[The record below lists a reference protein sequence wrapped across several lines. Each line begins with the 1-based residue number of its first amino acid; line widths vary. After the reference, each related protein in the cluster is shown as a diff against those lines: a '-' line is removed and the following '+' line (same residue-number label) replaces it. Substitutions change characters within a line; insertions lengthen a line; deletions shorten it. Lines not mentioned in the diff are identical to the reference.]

1 MEIEKVKEIKKA
13 LEDHSIEK
21 LKYQDGIKIKEIDFI
36 SILTLIN
43 ELESENNELKNIIA
57 EEQETCVEC
66 ELEQSWEL
74 FARDKEIDRL
84 RAEIERLTEEHNRR
98 RLAELEDKI
107 MDGTLVETPCK
118 VGDTVYCV
126 EYFCNYKG
134 CSSDEQ
140 MFCCGC
146 SEMLERERRKE
157 KFVISKKKFRLQDL
171 DRVGKTLFPTEEAAE
186 ARLKELQEEQ
196 K

>member
-1 MEIEKVKEIKKA
+1 M
-13 LEDHSIEK
+13 
-21 LKYQDGIKIKEIDFI
+21 
-36 SILTLIN
+36 N
-43 ELESENNELKNIIA
+43 EYK
-57 EEQETCVEC
+57 
-66 ELEQSWEL
+66 
-74 FARDKEIDRL
+74 
-84 RAEIERLTEEHNRR
+84 RLTEKDGATRVMSLWAGTSDELKIYR

-107 MDGTLVETPCK
+107 MNGTLVETPCK

-146 SEMLERERRKE
+146 PEMIERERRKE
-157 KFVISKKKFRLQDL
+157 KFVISKKKFSLQDL

-186 ARLKELQEEQ
+186 ARLKELQEKQ

>member
-1 MEIEKVKEIKKA
+1 M
-13 LEDHSIEK
+13 
-21 LKYQDGIKIKEIDFI
+21 
-36 SILTLIN
+36 
-43 ELESENNELKNIIA
+43 SEYK
-57 EEQETCVEC
+57 
-66 ELEQSWEL
+66 
-74 FARDKEIDRL
+74 
-84 RAEIERLTEEHNRR
+84 RLTEKSIGSFQYCLKNHKPKVGEFNDYDAFFDYSMAIK
-98 RLAELEDKI
+98 RLGEIEDKI
-107 MDGTLVETPCK
+107 MNGTLVETPCK

-146 SEMLERERRKE
+146 PEMIERERRKE

>member
-1 MEIEKVKEIKKA
+1 MSNYKR
-13 LEDHSIEK
+13 
-21 LKYQDGIKIKEIDFI
+21 
-36 SILTLIN
+36 LTTTMVVN
-43 ELESENNELKNIIA
+43 GKNIRTVKGKVTIYD
-57 EEQETCVEC
+57 
-66 ELEQSWEL
+66 L
-74 FARDKEIDRL
+74 IDRL
-84 RAEIERLTEEHNRR
+84 Y
-98 RLAELEDKI
+98 ELEDKI
-107 MDGTLVETPCK
+107 ENGTLIELPCK

-146 SEMLERERRKE
+146 PEMIERERRKE

>member
-1 MEIEKVKEIKKA
+1 MNEYKRLTEK
-13 LEDHSIEK
+13 
-21 LKYQDGIKIKEIDFI
+21 DGATRVM
-36 SILTLIN
+36 SQWAGT
-43 ELESENNELKNIIA
+43 SNELKIY
-57 EEQETCVEC
+57 
-66 ELEQSWEL
+66 
-74 FARDKEIDRL
+74 
-84 RAEIERLTEEHNRR
+84 R

-146 SEMLERERRKE
+146 PEMIERERRKE

-171 DRVGKTLFPTEEAAE
+171 DRVGKTLFPTDEAAE
-186 ARLKELQEEQ
+186 ARLKELQEKE
-196 K
+196 

>member
-1 MEIEKVKEIKKA
+1 MSEYKRLTEK
-13 LEDHSIEK
+13 
-21 LKYQDGIKIKEIDFI
+21 DGATRVM
-36 SILTLIN
+36 SQWAGT
-43 ELESENNELKNIIA
+43 SNELKIY
-57 EEQETCVEC
+57 
-66 ELEQSWEL
+66 
-74 FARDKEIDRL
+74 
-84 RAEIERLTEEHNRR
+84 R

-140 MFCCGC
+140 IFCCGC
-146 SEMLERERRKE
+146 PEMIERERRKE

-186 ARLKELQEEQ
+186 ARLKELQEKQ

>member
-1 MEIEKVKEIKKA
+1 MNEYKR
-13 LEDHSIEK
+13 
-21 LKYQDGIKIKEIDFI
+21 
-36 SILTLIN
+36 LTTTMVVN
-43 ELESENNELKNIIA
+43 GKNIRTVKGKVTIYD
-57 EEQETCVEC
+57 
-66 ELEQSWEL
+66 L
-74 FARDKEIDRL
+74 IDRL
-84 RAEIERLTEEHNRR
+84 CDI
-98 RLAELEDKI
+98 EDKI
-107 MDGTLVETPCK
+107 ENGTLVETPCK

-186 ARLKELQEEQ
+186 ARLKELQEKQ

>member
-1 MEIEKVKEIKKA
+1 MKEYKRLTEK
-13 LEDHSIEK
+13 
-21 LKYQDGIKIKEIDFI
+21 DGVTRVM
-36 SILTLIN
+36 SQWAGT
-43 ELESENNELKNIIA
+43 SNELKIY
-57 EEQETCVEC
+57 
-66 ELEQSWEL
+66 
-74 FARDKEIDRL
+74 
-84 RAEIERLTEEHNRR
+84 R

-107 MDGTLVETPCK
+107 MNGTLVETPCK

-186 ARLKELQEEQ
+186 ARLKELQEKQ

>member
-1 MEIEKVKEIKKA
+1 MNEYKRLTEK
-13 LEDHSIEK
+13 
-21 LKYQDGIKIKEIDFI
+21 DGATRVMPQWAGT
-36 SILTLIN
+36 S
-43 ELESENNELKNIIA
+43 NELKIY
-57 EEQETCVEC
+57 
-66 ELEQSWEL
+66 
-74 FARDKEIDRL
+74 
-84 RAEIERLTEEHNRR
+84 R

-107 MDGTLVETPCK
+107 MNGTLVETPCK

-146 SEMLERERRKE
+146 PEMIERERRKE

-186 ARLKELQEEQ
+186 ARLKELQEKQ

>member
-1 MEIEKVKEIKKA
+1 MSEYKRLTEK
-13 LEDHSIEK
+13 
-21 LKYQDGIKIKEIDFI
+21 DGATRVM
-36 SILTLIN
+36 SQWAGT
-43 ELESENNELKNIIA
+43 SNELKIY
-57 EEQETCVEC
+57 
-66 ELEQSWEL
+66 
-74 FARDKEIDRL
+74 
-84 RAEIERLTEEHNRR
+84 R

-140 MFCCGC
+140 IFCCGC
-146 SEMLERERRKE
+146 PEMIERERRKE

-186 ARLKELQEEQ
+186 ARLKELQEN
-196 K
+196 KK

>member
-1 MEIEKVKEIKKA
+1 MNEYKRLTEK
-13 LEDHSIEK
+13 
-21 LKYQDGIKIKEIDFI
+21 DGATRVM
-36 SILTLIN
+36 SQWAGT
-43 ELESENNELKNIIA
+43 SNELKIY
-57 EEQETCVEC
+57 
-66 ELEQSWEL
+66 
-74 FARDKEIDRL
+74 
-84 RAEIERLTEEHNRR
+84 R

-134 CSSDEQ
+134 CSSNEQ
-140 MFCCGC
+140 TFCCGC
-146 SEMLERERRKE
+146 PEMIERERRKE

>member
-1 MEIEKVKEIKKA
+1 MSEYKRLTEK
-13 LEDHSIEK
+13 
-21 LKYQDGIKIKEIDFI
+21 DGATRVM
-36 SILTLIN
+36 SQWAGT
-43 ELESENNELKNIIA
+43 SNELKIY
-57 EEQETCVEC
+57 
-66 ELEQSWEL
+66 
-74 FARDKEIDRL
+74 
-84 RAEIERLTEEHNRR
+84 R
-98 RLAELEDKI
+98 RLAGLEDKI

-146 SEMLERERRKE
+146 PEMIERERRKE

-186 ARLKELQEEQ
+186 ARLKELQEKQ

>member
-1 MEIEKVKEIKKA
+1 MNEYKRLTEK
-13 LEDHSIEK
+13 
-21 LKYQDGIKIKEIDFI
+21 DGATRVI
-36 SILTLIN
+36 SQWAGT
-43 ELESENNELKNIIA
+43 SNELKIY
-57 EEQETCVEC
+57 
-66 ELEQSWEL
+66 
-74 FARDKEIDRL
+74 
-84 RAEIERLTEEHNRR
+84 R

-107 MDGTLVETPCK
+107 MNGTLVETPCK

-146 SEMLERERRKE
+146 PEMIERERRKE

-186 ARLKELQEEQ
+186 ARLKELQEKQ

>member
-1 MEIEKVKEIKKA
+1 MNEYKRLTEK
-13 LEDHSIEK
+13 
-21 LKYQDGIKIKEIDFI
+21 DGATRVM
-36 SILTLIN
+36 SQWAGT
-43 ELESENNELKNIIA
+43 SNELKIY
-57 EEQETCVEC
+57 
-66 ELEQSWEL
+66 
-74 FARDKEIDRL
+74 
-84 RAEIERLTEEHNRR
+84 R

-107 MDGTLVETPCK
+107 MNGTLVETPCK
-118 VGDTVYCV
+118 VGDAVYCV

-146 SEMLERERRKE
+146 PEMIERERRKE

-186 ARLKELQEEQ
+186 ARLKELQEKE
-196 K
+196 

>member
-1 MEIEKVKEIKKA
+1 MNEYKRLTEK
-13 LEDHSIEK
+13 
-21 LKYQDGIKIKEIDFI
+21 DGATRVM
-36 SILTLIN
+36 SQWAGT
-43 ELESENNELKNIIA
+43 SNELKIY
-57 EEQETCVEC
+57 
-66 ELEQSWEL
+66 
-74 FARDKEIDRL
+74 
-84 RAEIERLTEEHNRR
+84 R

-107 MDGTLVETPCK
+107 MNGTLVEMPCK

-134 CSSDEQ
+134 CSSNEQ
-140 MFCCGC
+140 VFCCGC
-146 SEMLERERRKE
+146 PEMIERERRKE

-186 ARLKELQEEQ
+186 ARLKELQEKQ

>member
-1 MEIEKVKEIKKA
+1 MNEYKRLTEK
-13 LEDHSIEK
+13 
-21 LKYQDGIKIKEIDFI
+21 DGATRVM
-36 SILTLIN
+36 SQWAGT
-43 ELESENNELKNIIA
+43 SNELKIY
-57 EEQETCVEC
+57 
-66 ELEQSWEL
+66 
-74 FARDKEIDRL
+74 
-84 RAEIERLTEEHNRR
+84 R

-107 MDGTLVETPCK
+107 MNGTLVETPCK

-140 MFCCGC
+140 IFCCGC
-146 SEMLERERRKE
+146 PEMIERERRKE

-186 ARLKELQEEQ
+186 AWLKELQEKE
-196 K
+196 

>member
-1 MEIEKVKEIKKA
+1 M
-13 LEDHSIEK
+13 
-21 LKYQDGIKIKEIDFI
+21 
-36 SILTLIN
+36 
-43 ELESENNELKNIIA
+43 SEYK
-57 EEQETCVEC
+57 
-66 ELEQSWEL
+66 
-74 FARDKEIDRL
+74 
-84 RAEIERLTEEHNRR
+84 RLTERYVDKQGTNCVRKLTWDGEILH

-107 MDGTLVETPCK
+107 ENGTLIELPCK

-126 EYFCNYKG
+126 EYFCSYKG

-146 SEMLERERRKE
+146 HEMIERERRKE

-171 DRVGKTLFPTEEAAE
+171 DRVGKTLFPTEEVAE
-186 ARLKELQEEQ
+186 AKLKELQEYE

>member
-1 MEIEKVKEIKKA
+1 MNEYKRLTEK
-13 LEDHSIEK
+13 
-21 LKYQDGIKIKEIDFI
+21 DGATRVM
-36 SILTLIN
+36 SQWAGT
-43 ELESENNELKNIIA
+43 SNELKIY
-57 EEQETCVEC
+57 
-66 ELEQSWEL
+66 
-74 FARDKEIDRL
+74 
-84 RAEIERLTEEHNRR
+84 R

-107 MDGTLVETPCK
+107 MNGTLVETPCK

-146 SEMLERERRKE
+146 PEMIERERRKE

-186 ARLKELQEEQ
+186 AWLKELQEKQ